1 MKTFLRRLASL
12 TWGLLLYSLGIALT
26 LNAQIGY
33 APWDTFHVGLAN
45 TLQISIGTSSIG
57 VGLVIMTITILLKEK
72 VGLGSIMNMFAIG
85 LFLDVILLVLP
96 RATSLVSGILM
107 LVAGLLVISFATYF
121 YIASGFGAGP
131 RDSLMVALTR
141 KSGLPIGLC
150 RVVIEGLAL
159 FCGWRLGGMVG
170 LGTILS
176 ALLAGV
182 FVQFTFQLLRFDA
195 TGVQHE
201 TLLDTFYYLKEL
213 RSPKRKG
220 RM

>member
-1 MKTFLRRLASL
+1 
-12 TWGLLLYSLGIALT
+12 
-26 LNAQIGY
+26 
-33 APWDTFHVGLAN
+33 
-45 TLQISIGTSSIG
+45 
-57 VGLVIMTITILLKEK
+57 
-72 VGLGSIMNMFAIG
+72 
-85 LFLDVILLVLP
+85 
-96 RATSLVSGILM
+96 M

-213 RSPKRKG
+213 RSPR
-220 RM
+220 RN